1 MSLVELKVPDIG
13 DFSDVDVIEVNIKP
27 GDVIEKEQGV
37 ITLETDKATMEVPAD
52 VAGIIKEVK
61 VRQGDKVSQGSVI
74 AMIETEG
81 ASAGASQAQAP
92 KEAST
97 AKPAAPAASSGAAQ
111 DVKVPDIGDFKD
123 IPVIEIHVKPGD
135 TVEKE
140 QSLVTLESDKAT
152 MDVPSPAAGTVR
164 ELKVKVGDNVSE
176 GTPILTLDAQG
187 GGTTYVPT
195 APAAAQPQPAEKA
208 SAEPAPQA
216 GSYSGSADVECD
228 MLVLGAGPGGYSA
241 AFRSADLGMNT
252 VLVERYS
259 TLGGVCLN
267 VGCIPSKALLHTAL
281 VIDEAAALASH
292 GISFGEP
299 KIDLDKLRGF
309 KEGVVKK
316 LTGGLAGMAKAR
328 KVQVVTGVGTFV
340 DPHHM
345 EVQGDGGKKVV
356 RFKKAIIAAGSQAV
370 KLPFFPDDP
379 RVVDS
384 TGALELR
391 QLPKRM
397 LVVGGGIIGLEM
409 ATVYSTLGAEIDVVE
424 MLDGLMVGA
433 DRDLVKVWEKF
444 NAKRFANVMLKT
456 KTTKAEAKD
465 DGIYVTFE
473 GEKAPAEPQR
483 YDLVLLAV
491 GRSPNGGK
499 IGADKAGVAVT
510 DRGFINVDKQMRT
523 NVEHIFAIG
532 DLVGQPMLAHK
543 AVHEGHVAAEAAH
556 GEKAYFDAMQ
566 IPSVAY
572 TDPEVAWAGKTEE
585 QCKAEGL
592 KYGKAVFP
600 WAASGRAIANGRD
613 EGFTKL
619 IFDEETHRVIGGG
632 IVGLNAGDLISEVC
646 LAIEMGADATD
657 IGKTIHPHPTLGE
670 SVGMAAELYEG
681 VCTDLP
687 PQRKK

>member
-1 MSLVELKVPDIG
+1 M
-13 DFSDVDVIEVNIKP
+13 
-27 GDVIEKEQGV
+27 
-37 ITLETDKATMEVPAD
+37 
-52 VAGIIKEVK
+52 
-61 VRQGDKVSQGSVI
+61 
-74 AMIETEG
+74 
-81 ASAGASQAQAP
+81 
-92 KEAST
+92 
-97 AKPAAPAASSGAAQ
+97 Q

-123 IPVIEIHVKPGD
+123 IPVIEVHVKPGD

-140 QSLVTLESDKAT
+140 QSLITLESDKAT
-152 MDVPSPAAGTVR
+152 MDVPSPAAGTVK
-164 ELKVKVGDNVSE
+164 EVKVKVGDNVSE
-176 GTPILTLDAQG
+176 GTLVLTLEGGDA
-187 GGTTYVPT
+187 
-195 APAAAQPQPAEKA
+195 APAAAPQKAAPAAAAAAPA
-208 SAEPAPQA
+208 SASTPAPQA
-216 GSYSGSADVECD
+216 GSYSGAADVECD
-228 MLVLGAGPGGYSA
+228 MLVIGAGPGGYSA
-241 AFRSADLGMNT
+241 AFRSADLGMKT

-281 VIDEAAALASH
+281 VIDEAAELAAH

-299 KIDLDKLRGF
+299 KVDLDKLRGF

-328 KVQVVTGVGTFV
+328 KVQVVTGVGSFV
-340 DPHHM
+340 DPNHM
-345 EVQGDGGKKVV
+345 EVQGADGKKVV
-356 RFKKAIIAAGSQAV
+356 KFKQAIIAAGSQAV

-409 ATVYSTLGAEIDVVE
+409 ATVYSTLGSDIDVVE
-424 MLDGLMVGA
+424 MLDGLMLGA

-444 NAKRFANVMLKT
+444 NSKRFTNVMLKT
-456 KTTKAEAKD
+456 KTTKAEAKE

-473 GEKAPAEPQR
+473 GEKAPSEPQR

-499 IGADKAGVAVT
+499 VGADKAGVAVT

-523 NVEHIFAIG
+523 NVPHIFAIG

-556 GEKAYFDAMQ
+556 GEKAYFDALQ

-572 TDPEVAWAGKTEE
+572 TDPEVAWAGKTED
-585 QCKAEGL
+585 QCKAEGI
-592 KYGKAVFP
+592 KFGKAVFP